1 MRILFVTVNRSDYG
15 IWRPVL
21 RLLKNKLPEIEIG
34 IFATGGHQSGR
45 HGNTLSEIET
55 DKFFNKLYNF
65 PCTMADDSA
74 LGGAASISF
83 IPPSLGF
90 TIKEFSP
97 DMIFVLG
104 DRYEVL
110 AAALSIS
117 LFRIPIVHFHGGSI
131 TEGAVDDNFRHA
143 ITKLSHYHFVECLE
157 FKQRLVQLGED
168 KNNIFISGA
177 PSLNLLKNFKPQ
189 KLKKFQ
195 EKFLKGSN
203 NSFILATLHTETTKS
218 LKYNKKMAQNFFAGL
233 DETKELVLVTAPN
246 PDPNFEAIFEEIELS
261 VRKNP
266 NKYFFIPHLG
276 HENYFNAIFYCK
288 YLVGNSSSGIIEAS
302 SFKKLVLNVGERQ
315 KNRAHDCSVIHCG
328 VSKNDITKGL
338 KKVNEKIYDKKAF
351 LGWKSIYFKED
362 SEEVILKFFETSKK
376 YYQKIFKDMD
386 KKEK

>member
-21 RLLKNKLPEIEIG
+21 KLLKNNLPEIEVG
-34 IFATGGHQSGR
+34 IFATGGHQSSR

-55 DKFFNKLYNF
+55 DKLFNKLYSF

-74 LGGAASISF
+74 LGSVASLSS

-97 DMIFVLG
+97 DMVFVLG

-143 ITKLSHYHFVECLE
+143 ITKLSHYHFVECTE
-157 FKQRLVQLGED
+157 FQQRLVQLGEQK
-168 KNNIFISGA
+168 KNVFISGA

-189 KLKKFQ
+189 KLKTFQ
-195 EKFLKGSN
+195 ENFMKGN
-203 NSFILATLHTETTKS
+203 KEPFILATLHTETTKS
-218 LKYNKKMAQNFFAGL
+218 RNYNKQMAQNFFAGL
-233 DETKELVLVTAPN
+233 DAIDELVLVTAPN
-246 PDPNFEAIFEEIELS
+246 PDPDFETIFEEIEVS
-261 VRKNP
+261 VQKNP
-266 NKYFFIPHLG
+266 GKYTFIPHLG
-276 HENYFNAIFYCK
+276 HENYFNALFHSK

-302 SFKKLVLNVGERQ
+302 SFKKFVLNIGERQ
-315 KNRAHDCSVIHCG
+315 KNRAHDRSVIHCG
-328 VSKNDITKGL
+328 ISKNDIINGL
-338 KKVNEKIYDKKAF
+338 KKVNEKVGDQQAF

-362 SEEVILKFFETSKK
+362 SEEVILNFFKTSKG

-386 KKEK
+386 